1 MKVSDVI
8 RPLGRP
14 RHWLPLLL
22 CSSLLLGGCGI
33 SSRLGQ
39 KMDGTVGDILF
50 TQDEKVTFTL
60 DADQALNPDADNE
73 SLSVVLRIYQLDARE
88 AFASASTDALWE
100 HADKVLGNALL
111 DTREVVM
118 VPGGHLVD
126 EAPLKAQ
133 TRFVAVAAYFRQ
145 TPDARWRVLFDADA
159 MRKDGLFT
167 SPDGVE
173 LTLVE
178 QHIAVAPD
186 SEPLLASA
194 SQSVGDDEPD
204 ETEPD
209 EIEPEE
215 TELEETE

>member
-1 MKVSDVI
+1 MSVLDVI
-8 RPLGRP
+8 RRSGRP

-60 DADQALNPDADNE
+60 DADESLNPDADDG
-73 SLSVVLRIYQLDARE
+73 SLSVVVRIYQLDARE
-88 AFASASTDALWE
+88 AFASASTDSLWE
-100 HADKVLGNALL
+100 HADKVLGDALL

-126 EAPLKAQ
+126 EAPLQAQ

-159 MRKDGLFT
+159 MRKDGLLT
-167 SPDGVE
+167 SPDGVS
-173 LTLVE
+173 LQLVD
-178 QHIAVAPD
+178 HYITVAPD
-186 SEPLLASA
+186 SEALLASA
-194 SQSVGDDEPD
+194 PQQ
-204 ETEPD
+204 
-209 EIEPEE
+209 
-215 TELEETE
+215 